1 MGSPFKRTID
11 GLKLFCRTRPL
22 GVFLVIAL
30 FSILFVLLRASIL
43 NYQYYF
49 GMYHDDGVY
58 LVSAQSLLDGHGY
71 RILSLPTEPFQ
82 TKYPV
87 GYPFLLSMAMLMLP
101 AFPANL
107 IGLETM
113 QSVLSVAAI
122 LVTVGYL
129 VSTRKVTALL
139 GFVIASATLLNMRFI
154 DFAPMLMSDLPAALL
169 ISTTMWCAEFQ
180 SRKQDSY
187 APWVSL
193 LLAVALTTR
202 TQALI
207 LVPTLLIYFAVRKRT
222 RSIITMLAVTTL
234 CVVPQVWWQTQT
246 SRGTP
251 EILTFYTNYLRH
263 AYGTLPSSSAG
274 VAAAAGNFDW
284 SMFVQINTYFPGL
297 EQIPYQLLSP
307 MAFFLL
313 YKVFYYLLAVPSL
326 TGLFVLLR
334 RASLPALYCFFY
346 GFSFSL
352 WPIKL
357 EWRHILPVLVFG
369 YYFYFVGFRF
379 FSAKLKR
386 TLCARQHSKS
396 ATRYAEF
403 CKGAAI
409 TFSWYLVIGAGFLSC
424 SKAGWFKAF
433 SEPAQPAISVD
444 FQEAVQW
451 IKANTPAHAVFVCN
465 NDPVFYL
472 YTHRHA
478 IMPSRMELWRFVTDR
493 YVDLESLSTAID
505 FSKANYVMNEPAL
518 RSSGFAYTQLK
529 QAIAEDEI
537 RFPGEFTQ
545 SFQTKNK
552 LIEIFKV
559 DDSLR
564 GTNRQAK

>member
-1 MGSPFKRTID
+1 MGSSFKRFID
-11 GLKLFCRTRPL
+11 GLKSLSQKHPFAAISAVT
-22 GVFLVIAL
+22 GFAL
-30 FSILFVLLRASIL
+30 LLVLLRASIL
-43 NYQYYF
+43 NYQYLF

-87 GYPFLLSMAMLMLP
+87 GYPLVLSSAMLIMP

-113 QSVLSVAAI
+113 QTVLSVAAV

-129 VSTRKVTALL
+129 LSTKKVTPLL
-139 GFVIASATLLNMRFI
+139 GLAIAFTCLLNMRFI

-169 ISTTMWCAEFQ
+169 VSACMWCAESQ
-180 SRKQDSY
+180 SRQQDSFS
-187 APWVSL
+187 PWVGL
-193 LLAVALTTR
+193 LLAAAITTR

-207 LVPTLLIYFAVRKRT
+207 LVPTLLIYYAVRKRT
-222 RSIITMLAVTTL
+222 RSAITMLAIALV
-234 CVVPQVWWQTQT
+234 CVVPQMWWQTRT
-246 SRGTP
+246 SQGTP
-251 EILTFYTNYLRH
+251 EILTFYTNYLKH

-274 VAAAAGNFDW
+274 FAAAAGNFDW

-307 MAFFLL
+307 IAFFLL
-313 YKVFYYLLAVPSL
+313 YKVVYYLLAVPSL
-326 TGLFVLLR
+326 TGMFILLK
-334 RASLPALYCFFY
+334 RASLPALFCFFY

-379 FSAKLKR
+379 FAAKLKR
-386 TLCARQHSKS
+386 AISARKQTSAGQYSKFCIG
-396 ATRYAEF
+396 ATVV
-403 CKGAAI
+403 
-409 TFSWYLVIGAGFLSC
+409 FSCYLVIGAGVLSC
-424 SKAGWFKAF
+424 AKAGWLKAL
-433 SEPAQPAISVD
+433 SQPPEPGIAVD
-444 FQEAVQW
+444 FQEAVSW
-451 IKANTPAHAVFVCN
+451 IKANTTADAVFVCN

-478 IMPSRMELWRFVTDR
+478 IMPSRMELWRFVADK
-493 YVDLESLSTAID
+493 YVDAKSLSAAIE
-505 FSKANYVMNEPAL
+505 FSKATYVMNEPAL
-518 RSSGFAYTQLK
+518 RSSGYAYTQLNK
-529 QAIAEDEI
+529 AIAEEGTFI
-537 RFPGEFTQ
+537 PVFK
-545 SFQTKNK
+545 TKNN

-559 DDSLR
+559 SR
-564 GTNRQAK
+564 